1 MSVCELSGDEPK
13 DLNARLIF
21 CTYQTMIHY
30 IDAEE
35 KVFSSGHF
43 DLIIIDE
50 AHRSIFNRYGTIFK
64 YFDSF
69 LIGLTA
75 TPKNEVDANTYKIFG
90 CEAGIPNY
98 DYSMEEAVNEKYLV
112 GYRVINRTSSIL
124 TKGID
129 LNALTEEE
137 KAQLDEYLEEDP
149 PTPDFNIP
157 GNEIFKYLFNED
169 TCKRVLE
176 ELMMWGNRVNGGE
189 TLGKTIIFAYNHR
202 HAQMIVDCFHNM
214 YPEYPA
220 NTCQLVDYSISYG
233 QDLVLQFEQNDEFRI
248 AVSVD
253 MLDTGVDVP
262 AVLNLVFFKRCAQ
275 RLSSFK

>member
-1 MSVCELSGDEPK
+1 MIATKELSG
-13 DLNARLIF
+13 
-21 CTYQTMIHY
+21 Y
-30 IDAEE
+30 
-35 KVFSSGHF
+35 
-43 DLIIIDE
+43 
-50 AHRSIFNRYGTIFK
+50 
-64 YFDSF
+64 
-69 LIGLTA
+69 
-75 TPKNEVDANTYKIFG
+75 
-90 CEAGIPNY
+90 
-98 DYSMEEAVNEKYLV
+98 
-112 GYRVINRTSSIL
+112 
-124 TKGID
+124 
-129 LNALTEEE
+129 
-137 KAQLDEYLEEDP
+137 LDEYLEEDP

-220 NTCQLVDYSISYG
+220 NSCLLVDYSISYG

-262 AVLNLVFFKRCAQ
+262 AVLNLVFFKKVRSKIKFVQ
-275 RLSSFK
+275 MIGRGTRLCEDLYGTGKD